1 MIVSILYIRFN
12 IWSGF
17 ITTPQLLRVALKQET
32 LSASIL
38 LAEGIASQRKRSN
51 STVSSQL
58 SKLTVLHRIYVSSL
72 NQAIHP
78 NTVPLLDLYV
88 LSLKKS

>member
-12 IWSGF
+12 IRSRF
-17 ITTPQLLRVALKQET
+17 TTTPQLLRVALRQET
-32 LSASIL
+32 LSASRM
-38 LAEGIASQRKRSN
+38 LAEGIASQRKCSI

-58 SKLTVLHRIYVSSL
+58 SKLTVLHRTYVSSL
-72 NQAIHP
+72 YQAIHP

-88 LSLKKS
+88 LSF

>member
-1 MIVSILYIRFN
+1 MIVLILYIRFN

-51 STVSSQL
+51 STVSS
-58 SKLTVLHRIYVSSL
+58 
-72 NQAIHP
+72 
-78 NTVPLLDLYV
+78 
-88 LSLKKS
+88 